1 MRAPPDHKP
10 SESLILRAALDNASS
25 LVYAKGVDGRLIY
38 SNARACEA
46 LGISVQDYFDQD
58 GRLCFDPDTVAETTE
73 VDRRVLLTGE
83 RIRLRETV
91 TIKSSGRKVTFST
104 VKFPILDE
112 DQQIVGICGISTDV
126 SDRQPHDA
134 DLTAYQQLLDT
145 VLNGVAADIT
155 MKSDDR
161 KYVYVNRRACE
172 SVNYSLHEIV
182 GKSDDELFP
191 REIAQQMREVDD
203 RVFETGEPQY
213 EETQFRNS
221 DGEIRYRWTTRLL
234 VRRAGQSDC
243 LVALSTDITAIKLAQ
258 AALVRSEARFRRLFH
273 GSNDALMVLNREH
286 FLDCNDAT
294 LRVFGVPDRETFRAR
309 GPADLSPPLQP
320 CGTPSA
326 VLAAQH
332 IKKAFAQ
339 DSHRF
344 DWVHRRA
351 DTGEEMPC
359 EVILRVIEMDEE
371 TVLLA
376 TVHDLTERMRAESTL
391 RESEEKFR
399 LAFSDANIG
408 MCLLDLRGV
417 LTQVNDKMCEILGY
431 GRMEIEGLNVADLA
445 IPEDRYLTAV
455 QFDRA
460 LVEGLRRITFEK
472 RYRHRDGHVVFG
484 VVTSSLVRD
493 SQGEPRFFISQ
504 VQDLSDTKRAELQLR
519 AAHEAT
525 DAANRALA
533 RANAELKKL
542 AATDELTG
550 VWNRRYLEMAAKAEI
565 ARAARRDEPLSI
577 LMFDIDHF
585 KEVNDTFGH
594 AVGDEILVALTN
606 LMQECL
612 RPGDILARWG
622 GEEFMLILPNCVDRD
637 AMRLAEKLRRKCAAH
652 LFQDVGKVTVSFG
665 VTQLLPGEN
674 REAWFRR
681 VDRAMYAAKA
691 AGRNTVRCG

>member
-1 MRAPPDHKP
+1 MQSPNDHTP

-46 LGISVQDYFDQD
+46 LGISRHDFFDQD
-58 GRLCFDPDTVAETTE
+58 GHLCFDPDTVAESTE

-83 RIRLRETV
+83 RISHRETV

-126 SDRQPHDA
+126 TDRQPHDA

-161 KYVYVNRRACE
+161 KYVYVNERACE
-172 SVNYSLHEIV
+172 TANYSSHEIV

-191 REIAQQMREVDD
+191 REVARRMREVDD

-213 EETQFRNS
+213 EESQFRGS

-234 VRRAGQSDC
+234 VRRPGQLDY
-243 LVALSTDITAIKLAQ
+243 LVALTTDITAIKLAQ

-273 GSNDALMVLNREH
+273 GSNDALMVLNGEH

-294 LRVFGVPDRETFRAR
+294 LRVFGVPDRETFRAS
-309 GPADLSPPLQP
+309 GPAELSPRMQP
-320 CGTPSA
+320 CGNPSA

-332 IKKAFAQ
+332 IRTAFAQ

-351 DTGEEMPC
+351 DTGQEMPC

-376 TVHDLTERMRAESTL
+376 TVHDLTERIRAESTL

-408 MCLLDLRGV
+408 MCLLDLTGV
-417 LTQVNDKMCEILGY
+417 LTQVNDKLCEILGY
-431 GRMEIEGLNVADLA
+431 ERSELEGMKVADLA
-445 IPEDRYLTAV
+445 IPEDKYLTEV
-455 QFDRA
+455 QFEQA
-460 LVEGLRRITFEK
+460 LVEGTRRITFEK

-493 SQGEPRFFISQ
+493 PQGRPRFFISQ
-504 VQDLSDTKRAELQLR
+504 VQDVSDTKRADLQLR
-519 AAHEAT
+519 QAHDAT

-542 AATDELTG
+542 AATDKLTG
-550 VWNRRYLEMAAKAEI
+550 VWNRRYLELAAKAEI
-565 ARAARRDEPLSI
+565 ARAARHGEHLSI

-594 AVGDEILVALTN
+594 AVGDEILITLTN
-606 LMQECL
+606 LMQESL

-622 GEEFMLILPNCVDRD
+622 GEEFMLILPNCSESD
-637 AMRLAEKLRRKCAAH
+637 AMRLAEKLRKKCATH
-652 LFQDVGKVTVSFG
+652 LFQDVGKVTASFG
-665 VTQLLPGEN
+665 VAQLRPEEH
-674 REAWFRR
+674 RESWFMR
-681 VDRAMYAAKA
+681 VDQAMYAAKA
-691 AGRNTVRCG
+691 AGRDTVRRG